1 MKKIFLPLLALVG
14 MVTGFTLTS
23 CGGGGGGSEDE
34 IIQLTG
40 LSIEAPAGLG
50 GFVMEVQDR
59 VSSNVYVATYNDE
72 VGRFQ
77 VLSLNDKTV
86 RGQMWFE
93 DVDSA
98 SDLAH
103 WFGFS
108 AAGGREISSE
118 AGKSVILELK
128 FANENGG
135 KMTREG
141 TVVLWNDTTRVVT
154 IDLKYGT
161 VVDTTPGDG
170 DEAEDEATIK
180 ETAETDFTVTA
191 PCKGVKDM
199 F

>member
-23 CGGGGGGSEDE
+23 CGGGGGSEDE

-50 GFVMEVQDR
+50 GFEMEVQDR
-59 VSSNVYVATYNDE
+59 VSPNVYVATYNDE
-72 VGRFQ
+72 MGRFQ

-108 AAGGREISSE
+108 AAAGREISSE
-118 AGKSVILELK
+118 AGKPVILELE
-128 FANENGG
+128 FENENGG
-135 KMTREG
+135 MMSREG
-141 TVVLWNDTTRVVT
+141 TVVLWNDATRVVT
-154 IDLKYGT
+154 IDLKTGE
-161 VVDTTPGDG
+161 VVDTTPGDE
-170 DEAEDEATIK
+170 DEAEGEAAIK
-180 ETAETDFTVTA
+180 DTAKTAFTVTA
-191 PCKGVKDM
+191 SCKGVKDM